1 MKISNIDSSIDI
13 VDFENF
19 FKIYKDNNGYYK
31 YNLNENLYINV
42 DTENCEQ
49 YILKTRAY
57 WPLIS
62 YKIYN
67 TTKLAWLLMKINDV
81 KGENIFECK
90 NPGDIIYYLPR
101 ETVEQ
106 IVNTL

>member
-1 MKISNIDSSIDI
+1 MKISDIDSSIDI

-19 FKIYKDNNGYYK
+19 FKIHKDNNGYYK

-42 DTENCEQ
+42 EPENCEQ

-81 KGENIFECK
+81 KGENIFEYK